1 MEWNGLEWTEMD
13 WNGFGMD
20 VSSLDGKVPGQILLG
35 GRLDADLVQL
45 CRLLT
50 VASAFQNNKYV
61 TDSWIFPKRIRLTNF
76 AGSGSGS
83 KSKSIVRSRFKST
96 AFFSL
101 ISC

>member
-1 MEWNGLEWTEMD
+1 MEWNGLEWTGMD

-61 TDSWIFPKRIRLTNF
+61 TYSWIFPKRIRLTNF
-76 AGSGSGS
+76 AGSGQDLVPDPNPNQ
-83 KSKSIVRSRFKST
+83 K
-96 AFFSL
+96 
-101 ISC
+101 

>member
-1 MEWNGLEWTEMD
+1 MDWNIFGQIVMEWNGLEWTGMD

-61 TDSWIFPKRIRLTNF
+61 TYSWIFPKRIRLTNF
-76 AGSGSGS
+76 AGSGQDLVPDPNPNQ
-83 KSKSIVRSRFKST
+83 K
-96 AFFSL
+96 
-101 ISC
+101 